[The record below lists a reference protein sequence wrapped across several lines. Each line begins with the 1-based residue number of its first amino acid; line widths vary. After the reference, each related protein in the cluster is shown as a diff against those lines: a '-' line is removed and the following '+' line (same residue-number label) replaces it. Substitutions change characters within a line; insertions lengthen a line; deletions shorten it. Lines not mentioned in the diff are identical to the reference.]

1 MVDTFLV
8 RVDDDGHVDTNLH
21 RVKQLGEKAINFC
34 GGIKRNA
41 RTTRSQIP
49 DGGTSHQIADEIQ
62 ELKIRVME
70 LTERCHRYQ
79 IVELSSFGNRRT
91 TGTVDPRLPAL
102 YRNERELVGIDEPR
116 DEMIRMLAP
125 QGGDDRELKIVSI
138 LGMGGIGKTTLA
150 RAVYKSME
158 GQFECSAFVS
168 VSRNPD
174 RRKVLEDILLEL
186 DEAEYCKSVIAEP
199 MNEKQLI
206 DKITGFLQNKR
217 YARITRPLILG
228 GKSKLVWPCP
238 DNH

>member
-1 MVDTFLV
+1 
-8 RVDDDGHVDTNLH
+8 
-21 RVKQLGEKAINFC
+21 
-34 GGIKRNA
+34 
-41 RTTRSQIP
+41 
-49 DGGTSHQIADEIQ
+49 
-62 ELKIRVME
+62 
-70 LTERCHRYQ
+70 
-79 IVELSSFGNRRT
+79 
-91 TGTVDPRLPAL
+91 
-102 YRNERELVGIDEPR
+102 
-116 DEMIRMLAP
+116 MIRMLAP

-238 DNH
+238 DNHYTIFCPIYTHNTVKWSNFVLNKILYFSTHMWSSMVRYWGMIMWTS